1 MVLTKEQR
9 IELLAK
15 ARLAKANKRT
25 SIKEEPDEVDEED
38 RPVVNVEPPQPEP
51 PPPKVKKTRKKNEI
65 APLPVP
71 VEVIQ
76 IEEEP
81 VVVPKKKLPT
91 TKWLKNPKT
100 EPERVCCNEKV
111 SKEEYL
117 IDDEKPQVIKE
128 IVIPAKKEIKKPRVP
143 RASSKTLDLVE
154 PPPIEEF
161 LQDMSNDAMKYRPPQ
176 RRQPTPQMQLPPVSA
191 PSAPIQIKRVEPA
204 LKLFDY

>member
-1 MVLTKEQR
+1 MVLTTQQR
-9 IELLAK
+9 VELLAK
-15 ARLAKANKRT
+15 ARLAKANKKA
-25 SIKEEPDEVDEED
+25 SIKEDPDEEQEET
-38 RPVVNVEPPQPEP
+38 PVVNVEPPQPEP
-51 PPPKVKKTRKKNEI
+51 PTPKVKKTRKKNEI

-71 VEVIQ
+71 VQVIQ
-76 IEEEP
+76 EP
-81 VVVPKKKLPT
+81 DDELDEPPPIPKKKALP

-117 IDDEKPQVIKE
+117 IDDEKPQIIKE

-143 RASSKTLDLVE
+143 RSSTRTLDLVE

-176 RRQPTPQMQLPPVSA
+176 RRQPTPLPPVST
-191 PSAPIQIKRVEPA
+191 PSAPINIVRSEIG
-204 LKLFDY
+204 LRLFDY

>member
-15 ARLAKANKRT
+15 ARLAKANKKA
-25 SIKEEPDEVDEED
+25 SIKEEPDEEQEET
-38 RPVVNVEPPQPEP
+38 PVINVSMPEPEP
-51 PPPKVKKTRKKNEI
+51 PTPKVKKTRKKNEI

-71 VEVIQ
+71 VQVIQ
-76 IEEEP
+76 EP
-81 VVVPKKKLPT
+81 DDELDEPLPIPKKKALP

-117 IDDEKPQVIKE
+117 IDDEKPQIIKE

-143 RASSKTLDLVE
+143 RSSTRTLDLVE

-176 RRQPTPQMQLPPVSA
+176 RRQPTSLPPVST
-191 PSAPIQIKRVEPA
+191 PSAPINIVRSEIG
-204 LKLFDY
+204 LRLFDY